1 MLRLTCDGLDADA
14 AFHDG
19 QALVAPVLGW
29 GGAVIEPKT
38 TRKDC
43 PYSTNMTCDL

>member
-1 MLRLTCDGLDADA
+1 MLRLTCDGLDADDGFA
-14 AFHDG
+14 DG
-19 QALVAPVLGW
+19 QVLVDVDLGW